1 MQIRLPFKRALAGGL
16 VMLAAMVA
24 AAPSWA
30 AYPERPVKVIIP
42 FAPGG
47 GTDIVGRLVA
57 ERLSQAT
64 GHTFIAENK
73 PGANA
78 AIGAN
83 FVAKSQADGYTILL
97 GTSAELTMVP
107 KIVPATPYNP
117 LTDFIPILMLGS
129 TPNILLAA
137 PAQPFKDVREVVA
150 QAKGQ
155 PGKLTYAS
163 GGMGP
168 YLTGEL
174 FKFMAGVDIANMS
187 YQGTGPAHTDLMGGH
202 VPLMV
207 STVPAAAPL
216 VKAGR
221 VKALAVTS
229 SSRSPQLPDVPT
241 MVEQGLTGYE
251 ASTWFG
257 LFVPARTPKEV
268 VDYLRTAIEKVMED
282 KDVQKRFA
290 DAGIEMSTVE
300 TGRHTGRA
308 RMEADLVKWEKLIKE
323 TGIKP
328 Q

>member
-1 MQIRLPFKRALAGGL
+1 MTIRVPARRVFAQGILL
-16 VMLAAMVA
+16 LAAA
-24 AAPSWA
+24 AAGASSAWA
-30 AYPERPVKVIIP
+30 GYPDRPVKVIIP

-47 GTDIVGRLVA
+47 GTDVVGRLVA

-64 GHTFIAENK
+64 GNPFIAENK

-78 AIGAN
+78 SIGAN
-83 FVAKSQADGYTILL
+83 FVAKAPADGYTVLL

-107 KIVPATPYNP
+107 RVVPATPYNP
-117 LTDFIPILMLGS
+117 LTDFVPIVMLGT

-137 PAQPFKDVREVVA
+137 PAQTYKGLRDVVA
-150 QAKGQ
+150 DAKAQ
-155 PGKLTYAS
+155 PGKLSYAS

-174 FKFMAGVDIANMS
+174 FKHMAGVAITNVS

-229 SSRSPQLPDVPT
+229 SVRSAQLPDVPT
-241 MVEQGLTGYE
+241 VAEQGLPGYE
-251 ASTWFG
+251 AST
-257 LFVPARTPKEV
+257 
-268 VDYLRTAIEKVMED
+268 
-282 KDVQKRFA
+282 
-290 DAGIEMSTVE
+290 
-300 TGRHTGRA
+300 
-308 RMEADLVKWEKLIKE
+308 
-323 TGIKP
+323 
-328 Q
+328 

>member
-1 MQIRLPFKRALAGGL
+1 MAF
-16 VMLAAMVA
+16 A
-24 AAPSWA
+24 AAA
-30 AYPERPVKVIIP
+30 AAWGQVHAGYPEQPVRVIIP

-47 GTDIVGRLVA
+47 GTDVVGRVVA
-57 ERLSQAT
+57 ERLTRAT
-64 GHTFIAENK
+64 GHAFVPENK

-83 FVAKSQADGYTILL
+83 YVAKSAPDGYTVLL

-107 KIVPATPYNP
+107 KINPDTPYDP
-117 LTDFIPILMLGS
+117 LADFTPIVLLGT
-129 TPNILLAA
+129 TPNILLAH
-137 PAQPFKDVREVVA
+137 PAQPFKDARDLMA
-150 QAKGQ
+150 YAKAN
-155 PGKLTYAS
+155 PDKLSYAS

-174 FKFMAGVDIANMS
+174 FKYMAGITITNIA
-187 YQGTGPAHTDLMGGH
+187 YQGTGPAHNDLLGGH

-216 VKAGR
+216 VKSGR

-229 SSRSPQLPDVPT
+229 AERAAQLPEVPT
-241 MVEQGLTGYE
+241 LAEQGLAGYE

-257 LFVPARTPKEV
+257 LFVPAKTPKVV
-268 VDYLRTAIEKVMED
+268 VDYLRATVEKVLED
-282 KDVQKRFA
+282 KDVRRQFA
-290 DAGIEMSTVE
+290 DSGIEMSTPA
-300 TGRHTGRA
+300 TGRYTLRA
-308 RMEADLVKWEKLIKE
+308 RMEGDLAKWDRLIKE

>member
-1 MQIRLPFKRALAGGL
+1 MQVRSPARRVFAKGL
-16 VMLAAMVA
+16 LMLAAAA
-24 AAPSWA
+24 AAPAWA
-30 AYPERPVKVIIP
+30 AYPERPIKVIIP

-47 GTDIVGRLVA
+47 GTDVVGRLVA
-57 ERLSQAT
+57 ERLSHAT
-64 GHTFIAENK
+64 GRTFIAENK

-83 FVAKSQADGYTILL
+83 FVAKAPADGYTVLL

-107 KIVPATPYNP
+107 KVVAATPYNP
-117 LTDFIPILMLGS
+117 LTDFIPIVLLGT

-137 PAQPFKDVREVVA
+137 PSQPYKGLRDVVA
-150 QAKGQ
+150 EAKAQ
-155 PGKLTYAS
+155 PGKLSYAS

-174 FKFMAGVDIANMS
+174 FKYMAGVAITNIS

-216 VKAGR
+216 IKSGR
-221 VKALAVTS
+221 VTALGVTS
-229 SSRSPQLPDVPT
+229 SVRSAQLPDVPT
-241 MVEQGLTGYE
+241 VAEQGLPGYE

-268 VDYLRTAIEKVMED
+268 VDYLRAEVEKVMED

-290 DAGIEMSTVE
+290 DAGIEMSTAE
-300 TGRHTGRA
+300 TGRHTVRA
-308 RMEADLVKWEKLIKE
+308 RMEADLAKWEKLIKE
-323 TGIKP
+323 TGIKA

>member
-1 MQIRLPFKRALAGGL
+1 MGKSNWGYRALCI
-16 VMLAAMVA
+16 A
-24 AAPSWA
+24 AAWMVCA
-30 AYPERPVKVIIP
+30 TVHAGYPERAAKVIIP

-47 GTDIVGRLVA
+47 GTDVVGRLIA
-57 ERLSQAT
+57 DRLTRGT
-64 GHTFIAENK
+64 GQTFVPENR

-83 FVAKSQADGYTILL
+83 LVAKAPPDGYTLLL

-107 KIVPATPYNP
+107 RINPATPYNP
-117 LTDFIPILMLGS
+117 LADFIPIALLGS
-129 TPNILLAA
+129 TANILLASNA
-137 PAQPFKDVREVVA
+137 APFKDVGELIA
-150 QAKGQ
+150 HAKSN
-155 PGKLTYAS
+155 PGKLSYGS

-174 FKFMAGVDIANMS
+174 FKWMAGVSITSIS
-187 YQGTGPAHTDLMGGH
+187 YQGTGPAHNDLLGGH
-202 VPLMV
+202 LPMMV

-229 SSRSPQLPDVPT
+229 ARRTAQLAEVPT
-241 MVEQGLTGYE
+241 LAEQGLAGYE

-257 LFVPARTPKEV
+257 LFVPANTPREA
-268 VDYLRTAIEKVMED
+268 VDYLRSAVDRILDD
-282 KDVQKRFA
+282 KDVQRQMA
-290 DAGIEMSTVE
+290 DLGIEVSTAE
-300 TGRHTGRA
+300 NRGTLRA
-308 RMEADLVKWEKLIKE
+308 RMEADLAKWERLIKE

>member
-1 MQIRLPFKRALAGGL
+1 MRLRRVFAKAI
-16 VMLAAMVA
+16 VMLAATMA
-24 AAPSWA
+24 AAAAWA
-30 AYPERPVKVIIP
+30 GYPERPIRVIIP

-47 GTDIVGRLVA
+47 GTDVVGRLVA
-57 ERLSQAT
+57 ERLGHAT

-83 FVAKSQADGYTILL
+83 FVAKAPADGYTVLL

-107 KIVPATPYNP
+107 KVVAATPYNP
-117 LTDFIPILMLGS
+117 LTDFVPIVMLGS
-129 TPNILLAA
+129 TPNILLASSG
-137 PAQPFKDVREVVA
+137 QPFKDVRELIA
-150 QAKGQ
+150 HAKAN
-155 PGKLTYAS
+155 PDKLSYAS

-174 FKFMAGVDIANMS
+174 FKHMAGVQITNVS

-202 VPLMV
+202 LPLMV

-216 VKAGR
+216 VRAGR

-229 SSRSPQLPDVPT
+229 TARSAQLPDVPT
-241 MVEQGLTGYE
+241 MAEQGLTGYE

-268 VDYLRTAIEKVMED
+268 VDYLRTAVEKVMDD
-282 KDVQKRFA
+282 KEVQKRFT
-290 DAGIEMSTVE
+290 DAGIEMSMPE
-300 TGRHTGRA
+300 TGRHTVRA

>member
-1 MQIRLPFKRALAGGL
+1 MRTHSWPARLILFATLA
-16 VMLAAMVA
+16 VA
-24 AAPSWA
+24 AAMA
-30 AYPERPVKVIIP
+30 HADYPERAVKVIIP

-47 GTDIVGRLVA
+47 GTDVVGRLVA
-57 ERLSQAT
+57 DRLSRST
-64 GHTFIAENK
+64 GGTFVPENR

-83 FVAKSQADGYTILL
+83 LVAKAPPDGYTILL

-107 KIVPATPYNP
+107 KTNPATTPYNP
-117 LTDFIPILMLGS
+117 LNDFVPIVLLGT
-129 TPNILLAA
+129 TPNILLAH
-137 PAQPFKDVREVVA
+137 PGQPFKDARELITT
-150 QAKGQ
+150 AKAA
-155 PGKLTYAS
+155 PGKLSYAS

-174 FKFMAGVDIANMS
+174 FKFMAGVDITNVS
-187 YQGTGPAHTDLMGGH
+187 YQGTGPAHNDLLGGH

-221 VKALAVTS
+221 VRALAVTS
-229 SSRSPQLPDVPT
+229 SSRAAQLPNIPT
-241 MVEQGLTGYE
+241 LAEQGLAGYE

-257 LFVPARTPKEV
+257 LFVPAKTPKEV
-268 VDYLRTAIEKVMED
+268 VDWLRAAVEKVLDD
-282 KDVQKRFA
+282 KDVQKQFA
-290 DAGIEMSTVE
+290 DSGIELSTAE
-300 TGRHTGRA
+300 TGRHTLRA
-308 RMEADLVKWEKLIKE
+308 RMEADLAKWEKLIRE